1 MTILANATDLS
12 NVVQEI
18 TRQFQVEQA
27 RSLAE
32 VQSSLAR
39 AASMEVRALAAE
51 KDLRLARLQLTRQ
64 SAVLA
69 LLRREHTVDAD
80 DPARSCPASGKNPLP
95 DVAPDCTCG
104 ADETNQILD
113 LVIAYGGGEL

>member
-51 KDLRLARLQLTRQ
+51 KELRLARLQLTRQ

-80 DPARSCPASGKNPLP
+80 DPARSCPASGKNPL